1 MTTKEEKKEA
11 LQNAIDTVNEYGEI
25 SWDGLLDL
33 CDEDMVLGRY
43 LIKELKKMKDAN
55 TINFDISDI
64 V

>member
-11 LQNAIDTVNEYGEI
+11 LQNAIDTGNEYGYI

-33 CDEDMVLGRY
+33 CDEDMVIGRY
-43 LIKELKKMKDAN
+43 IIKELKKMKDLN
-55 TINFDISDI
+55 KINFNISEI

>member
-1 MTTKEEKKEA
+1 MKKEA
-11 LQNAIDTVNEYGEI
+11 LQNAIDEGNKYGYI

-33 CDEDMVLGRY
+33 CDEDMVVGRY

-55 TINFDISDI
+55 VINFDISDI

>member
-1 MTTKEEKKEA
+1 MKKEA
-11 LQNAIDTVNEYGEI
+11 LQNAIDEGNKYGYI

-33 CDEDMVLGRY
+33 CDEDMVVGRY

-55 TINFDISDI
+55 TINFDISEI

>member
-11 LQNAIDTVNEYGEI
+11 LQNAIDTGNEYGEI

-55 TINFDISDI
+55 KINFDISEI